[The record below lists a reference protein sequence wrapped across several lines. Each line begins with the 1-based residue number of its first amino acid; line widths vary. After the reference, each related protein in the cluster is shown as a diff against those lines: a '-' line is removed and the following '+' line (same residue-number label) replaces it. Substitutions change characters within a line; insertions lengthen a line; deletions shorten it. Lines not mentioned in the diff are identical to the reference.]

1 MRIIFIFVLLLSAQ
15 CTTNYQHSANQNKD
29 PYCEVSSKTVN
40 ETNNGNSVNKYSKTT
55 VECDDGPK
63 SFMKKSGLA
72 NDCRYFN
79 WRMPLGNTHVE
90 QRTISCR
97 RLDGGYE
104 IIPNYKLQN

>member
-1 MRIIFIFVLLLSAQ
+1 MRCLCLICFIVLISCSAPR
-15 CTTNYQHSANQNKD
+15 QNLKQTKD
-29 PYCEVSSKTVN
+29 PYCNVDHKVINESKNGKSLN
-40 ETNNGNSVNKYSKTT
+40 EYTKTII
-55 VECDDGPK
+55 ECDDGPK

-72 NDCRYFN
+72 SDCRYFN
-79 WRMPLGNTHVE
+79 WRMPLGNTYTE